1 MIRHSEKISQLHNF
15 AAQCCDSVAL
25 FFWKDDGLLHRKV
38 FLSIGTEANCLA
50 CNRITKGVA
59 AIQIQSWPAL
69 FSEPCDWSPAL
80 HLSCIVYKMFF
91 LLVSWGNVAEALANG
106 APWFEDIS
114 N

>member
-1 MIRHSEKISQLHNF
+1 MIVSH
-15 AAQCCDSVAL
+15 
-25 FFWKDDGLLHRKV
+25 FFWKDDGFLHRKV
-38 FLSIGTEANCLA
+38 ILSIGTEANCLA

-80 HLSCIVYKMFF
+80 HLSCIVYKVFF
-91 LLVSWGNVAEALANG
+91 LLVSWENVAEALANG